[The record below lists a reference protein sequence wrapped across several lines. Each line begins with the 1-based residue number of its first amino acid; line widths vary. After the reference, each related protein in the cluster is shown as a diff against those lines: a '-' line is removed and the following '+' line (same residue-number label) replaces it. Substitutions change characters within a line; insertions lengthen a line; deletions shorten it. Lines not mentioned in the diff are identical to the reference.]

1 MNQIRILN
9 NKEKKTKNEIEIN
22 LDSEHKLA
30 FNIDTDYITTLA
42 MEHLTYKFDKNARIN
57 KKSFKRT
64 KGFFCKYHNEI
75 ANIISENLITMIET
89 LASLLIKS
97 EDMQQ
102 KLEGL
107 NFLNLE
113 AYIFTLISE
122 NITNEMFALYR
133 QTKKDELK

>member
-9 NKEKKTKNEIEIN
+9 NKEQKTKDEIEIK
-22 LDSEHKLA
+22 LDSKQRLA

-42 MEHLTYKFDKNARIN
+42 MEHLTYKFDKNARLN

-89 LASLLIKS
+89 LATLLIKS

-102 KLEGL
+102 MLEAL
-107 NFLNLE
+107 NFFNLE
-113 AYIFTLISE
+113 AYIFMLISE
-122 NITNEMFALYR
+122 NITNEMFELYT
-133 QTKKDELK
+133 QTKKDELN